1 MRKVGRKMSMLF
13 VVAVFSF
20 VAVGSAWAVDPML
33 EVVGMAQKIADAK
46 AFTVTMHMGYDVVQK
61 SGQKLEFQELRKVV
75 LSRPNYIRVDAK
87 QSDGDEGG
95 LIYDG
100 ETITQFSKT
109 AKVYGQVPLKG
120 SVDDMVRFAVAR
132 LDVRIPLARMLVTTF
147 PQEIKKLTTE
157 IFYVERD
164 VLGQVPTD
172 HIAGRTE
179 DVDYQVWIG
188 EDKLPRRIVLT
199 YKNLPGQPQFWA
211 NFTDWNLSPK
221 VSKEMFTFKPPRD
234 WEKIP
239 VLMPAPAKATPGE
252 KVSKPAKESKPPITK
267 SPVKK

>member
-1 MRKVGRKMSMLF
+1 MKNGKKGISVLMM
-13 VVAVFSF
+13 VAVLFLF
-20 VAVGSAWAVDPML
+20 AGVVKAADPML
-33 EVVGMAQKIADAK
+33 EVVGMAQKIAGAQ

-61 SGQKLEFQELRKVV
+61 SGQKLEFQEIRKVV
-75 LSRPNYIRVDAK
+75 LSRPNFIRVDAK
-87 QSDGDEGG
+87 QSDGDQGG
-95 LIYDG
+95 LVYDG

-164 VLGQVPTD
+164 VLGPEPTD
-172 HIAGRTE
+172 HIAGRTD

-188 EDKLPRRIVLT
+188 PDKLPRRIVLT
-199 YKNLPGQPQFWA
+199 YRNLPGQPQFWA
-211 NFTDWNLSPK
+211 NFTEWNLSPK
-221 VSKEMFTFKPPRD
+221 ISKAIFTFKPPKD

-239 VLMPAPAKATPGE
+239 VLMPAKKASGKRMSEPGKE
-252 KVSKPAKESKPPITK
+252 TKPSINK